1 MYSFL
6 LITLVIFNSFK
17 ILNALKTLGIFA
29 NLNQSYEESCV
40 ENISYNSKKGKPAIM
55 SGNNAV
61 LM

>member
-40 ENISYNSKKGKPAIM
+40 ENNSYNS
-55 SGNNAV
+55 
-61 LM
+61 